1 MRTIS
6 PRTII
11 RIFRVEI
18 DILRSKPIAH
28 AVEEFF
34 QSSVQKTVT
43 INDVLKHYV
52 EKYGEN
58 NPIEM
63 KKARHAIYLKVHR
76 LVKIG
81 TLVVASKSGKTI
93 HYANAKALDENK
105 KQKSLLTS
113 IVISEREILLK
124 RKTEL
129 EYELELCIAEAH
141 GYEEMKSIL
150 PSHLNLLTSK
160 KREAKKR
167 AIVLNGLLTSTQ
179 NILNAL
185 S

>member
-11 RIFRVEI
+11 RILQIEI
-18 DILRSKPIAH
+18 LILRSKPIAH
-28 AVEEFF
+28 VVEEYF
-34 QSSVQKTVT
+34 QATLQKKAT

-63 KKARHAIYLKVHR
+63 KKARHAIYLKIHR
-76 LVKIG
+76 LVKSG
-81 TLVVASKSGKTI
+81 VLVVASKTGKSA
-93 HYANAKALDENK
+93 HYAKAKTLEENK
-105 KQKSLLTS
+105 KQKAIPTT
-113 IVISEREILLK
+113 VMSEKEMLFK
-124 RKTEL
+124 RKAEL
-129 EYELELCIAEAH
+129 EYELELCIAEAQ

-150 PSHLNLLTSK
+150 PTQLNLLISK
-160 KREAKKR
+160 KSEAKKR
-167 AIVLNGLLTSTQ
+167 AITLNGLLTSTQ
-179 NILNAL
+179 TILHAL